1 MGFNEIETIQMIRK
15 LLIDKTNNVF
25 IQLLR
30 YLFAGGVA
38 FGVDMSI
45 LWLLTEHLHIHYLIS
60 TVISFLFGLITS
72 YLISILWVFDEKRI
86 QNRTIE
92 ITIFGIIGG
101 VGLLLTSFFMW
112 MFTSVLLIYYIYS
125 KIITTAIVFIWNFIA
140 KKKIL
145 FTKK

>member
-1 MGFNEIETIQMIRK
+1 MIRK

-101 VGLLLTSFFMW
+101 VGLLLTSFFYVDVH
-112 MFTSVLLIYYIYS
+112 FRIVSLLYLFKNNYYGNRIYLEFYCQEKNS
-125 KIITTAIVFIWNFIA
+125 FH
-140 KKKIL
+140 
-145 FTKK
+145 